1 MRQGARVST
10 HYVEV
15 RGKGCANPKENI
27 VSAEENKQLITQGYE
42 LFQRGDIDGLL
53 ATYADD
59 IEWCSPEMDNVPFSG
74 SYHGK
79 DEVRQFFTDLSN
91 AMVPLEF
98 APREMIAEGDKV
110 MVLGHEA
117 WSVRANNRRL
127 EGDWAHVFTI
137 RDGMVVAF
145 QDYAHTAAVMT
156 AFEGQPGA
164 LSQGASLQQGAG
176 LQQGQSTSQSQSQSL
191 PH

>member
-1 MRQGARVST
+1 M
-10 HYVEV
+10 
-15 RGKGCANPKENI
+15 
-27 VSAEENKQLITQGYE
+27 SAQENKQLITQGYE
-42 LFQRGDIDGLL
+42 LFKSGDIDGLL

-74 SYHGK
+74 NYHGK

-98 APREMIAEGDKV
+98 AAREMIAEGDKV
-110 MVLGHEA
+110 IVLGHEA

-145 QDYAHTAAVMT
+145 QDYPHTAAAMT
-156 AFEGQPGA
+156 AFEGQPSA
-164 LSQGASLQQGAG
+164 ISQGAG
-176 LQQGQSTSQSQSQSL
+176 LQQGQSTSQSQSL